1 MNEMGKAET
10 RISERWLHNF
20 NLVREG
26 KVERKVRKVQ
36 YLWVGVARAI
46 DF

>member
-26 KVERKVRKVQ
+26 KVEESKEGTVP
-36 YLWVGVARAI
+36 LGWSCTCN
-46 DF
+46 